1 MLLHE
6 RVLRIKRNHDGIA
19 VNLHVINETNLA
31 WLGNTLPD
39 PLRTP
44 SRYDKAA
51 WSIVPKTDWREVSA
65 SLTR

>member
-19 VNLHVINETNLA
+19 VNLHVINETSIA
-31 WLGNTLPD
+31 WVGNTLLD

-44 SRYDKAA
+44 SRYDKHS
-51 WSIVPKTDWREVSA
+51 WSIVPKTDWREVSM
-65 SLTR
+65 SLAR